1 MKTNEVRLMDA
12 NALRKKAY
20 PFPCAIGVEYA
31 VPLRAID
38 EAPTLNAQRG
48 AIHEVAAENGMDM
61 HGIGIGSIVQH
72 FKREYA
78 CRPDVYVYKVLAF
91 ARHTE
96 TGEQLVVYQALYRD
110 DDMGVNYGVYC
121 RPLEM
126 FFSEVDHEKYP
137 EYSQKYRFELV
148 SG

>member
-1 MKTNEVRLMDA
+1 MSKTNVTKSMNPAFKTADL
-12 NALRKKAY
+12 
-20 PFPCAIGVEYA
+20 
-31 VPLRAID
+31 
-38 EAPTLNAQRG
+38 
-48 AIHEVAAENGMDM
+48 
-61 HGIGIGSIVQH
+61 HGICIGSIVQH

-96 TGEQLVVYQALYRD
+96 TGEQLIVYQALYRD

-148 SG
+148 SGQNIEYDGG